1 MFSAILN
8 LVLHKECLDSATLQ
22 TYFVCKRILCLYMA
36 LYHQW
41 PTQRCETVPRS
52 PEAWFNIKMSYQYR
66 NLHCEYKTYLM
77 TVLASQWKFLHKTAA
92 TNDWWDE
99 DLYIESGPGIYISGH
114 GIIQLKR
121 PGLNSLAFG
130 RFGRNFRWVIF
141 KLILVIY
148 GSCISCKIALR

>member
-1 MFSAILN
+1 MLGFSYIAN
-8 LVLHKECLDSATLQ
+8 LFCLQ
-22 TYFVCKRILCLYMA
+22 ENIMPVYG
-36 LYHQW
+36 
-41 PTQRCETVPRS
+41 TVPSVTNTEVWDSSRS